1 MNVKKYL
8 KKLWYKIVYLV
19 IANVYIHSLGNLN
32 EELWSKIL
40 VRRLNCWNIKI
51 TLL

>member
-19 IANVYIHSLGNLN
+19 IANVYIHSLV
-32 EELWSKIL
+32 I
-40 VRRLNCWNIKI
+40 
-51 TLL
+51 